1 MAMRTRAP
9 GLRTGTRTAS
19 QKRNETIYQE
29 IRYRICTNRYPPDTV
44 LSEEELAGEYAIS
57 RSPIRRV
64 FSRLEHEGL
73 VEIRHGYGTVVTRIE
88 PEQLAE
94 VYAVRLV
101 LAEAMAP
108 FIEMPV
114 DPAMRQLIMECAEQ
128 FRALEPGDC
137 IGFAENNIRYYITGV
152 TGLGSNA
159 VLRDLQR
166 NLFFQTSRMW
176 LMLLPEMPWQE
187 TIDAVYDECL
197 EVVRRMDI
205 GDPTGLSYSI
215 RNHIFE
221 GQGLLLRALEKR
233 RG

>member
-1 MAMRTRAP
+1 MKTKSKNRRASPRTAP
-9 GLRTGTRTAS
+9 QLRT
-19 QKRNETIYQE
+19 ETIYQQV
-29 IRYRICTNRYPPDTV
+29 RYLICTNRYPPDTV
-44 LSEEELAGEYAIS
+44 LSEEELAGEYSVS

-64 FSRLEHEGL
+64 FSMLEHEGL

-94 VYAVRLV
+94 VYAVRMI

-114 DPAMRQLIMECAEQ
+114 SREIRNLVVECGQ
-128 FRALEPGDC
+128 RFLDLEEGDC
-137 IGFAENNIRYYITGV
+137 TGFAENNIRYVMGV
-152 TGLGSNA
+152 IDIGSNGT
-159 VLRDLQR
+159 LRELQR

-176 LMLLPEMPWQE
+176 LMLLPSMPWEE
-187 TIDAVYDECL
+187 TISSVYDETV
-197 EVVRRMDI
+197 EVVRRMDL
-205 GDPTGLSYSI
+205 GDPAGLSYSI

-233 RG
+233 TTTD